1 MDYLEEDVNEFCDL
15 NVINSIENSYKKIVG
30 IRSNLNMVTEN
41 NKYVGRILLLKNV
54 KKMIYLD
61 MIVEFSIN
69 KIKWSSKVINGEFA
83 FHLVDPYWVK
93 SYTPSPK
100 IRVPVKVWSVKSEQI
115 VTEMRALN
123 FKQFMK
129 NRLLEFY
136 GGFQYK
142 YVAAYENFNY
152 MMKNNQYYHCINST
166 VKNYK
171 IIQKDLV
178 KILSLIDNEKKKIK
192 AEWNKLIN
200 IYFNQN
206 ESARLIEMNYGKE
219 SRKSIK
225 GDNKNNV
232 ISFKQKEE

>member
-1 MDYLEEDVNEFCDL
+1 MDFIEEDVYKFCDL
-15 NVINSIENSYKKIVG
+15 KVINSIENSYKKIVG
-30 IRSNLNMVTEN
+30 IRSNLNLITEN
-41 NKYVGRILLLKNV
+41 NKYVGRVLLLKNI

-61 MIVEFSIN
+61 LIVEFSID
-69 KIKWSSKVINGEFA
+69 KIKWSSRTVDGEFG

-93 SYTPSPK
+93 IYSPSPK
-100 IRVPVKVWSVKSEQI
+100 IRVPVKVWSVKAEQI
-115 VTEMRALN
+115 VTEMRELN
-123 FKQFMK
+123 YKQFLK

-142 YVAAYENFNY
+142 YIAAYENFNY
-152 MMKNNQYYHCINST
+152 MMKNNQYFHCINST

-171 IIQKDLV
+171 IPQKDLI

-206 ESARLIEMNYGKE
+206 ESARLIEMRYGKE
-219 SRKSIK
+219 SRKSS
-225 GDNKNNV
+225 KNNV
-232 ISFKQKEE
+232 ISFKHKK